1 MGVRKCR
8 GSQKTGNYLNY
19 LRKIKKMAK
28 SRFWGRFEQE
38 SVFSK
43 SDCVD
48 FFKFKPDLV
57 GFYLKTTPKP
67 GFSHFFLWFQK
78 IQIIS
83 GFFRYGPISNSKKPK
98 SYLRLK
104 ISTFWDFSIFRQKIR
119 RKKGLIGG
127 GVLKNMLNC
136 TGNNSLFRKRNWLR
150 PRPIW
155 MWKSGLE

>member
-1 MGVRKCR
+1 
-8 GSQKTGNYLNY
+8 
-19 LRKIKKMAK
+19 MAK

-67 GFSHFFLWFQK
+67 GFGHFFYFLQI

-83 GFFRYGPISNSKKPK
+83 SF
-98 SYLRLK
+98 
-104 ISTFWDFSIFRQKIR
+104 
-119 RKKGLIGG
+119 
-127 GVLKNMLNC
+127 
-136 TGNNSLFRKRNWLR
+136 LR
-150 PRPIW
+150 PTTI
-155 MWKSGLE
+155 SDSN